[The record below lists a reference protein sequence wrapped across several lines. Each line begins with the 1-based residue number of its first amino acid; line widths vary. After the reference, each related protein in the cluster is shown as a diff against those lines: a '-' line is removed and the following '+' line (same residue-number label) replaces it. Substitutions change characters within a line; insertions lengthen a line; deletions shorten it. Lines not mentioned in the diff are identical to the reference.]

1 MLGIEFGIAV
11 AVGALLWGPE
21 LERTALKKLF
31 LETANLWVSSWELNW
46 FVSYGGLRPNR
57 EKFDFRE
64 MDTLVQHARSLQL
77 PIMAL
82 HLVAGGQAFIPSW
95 LARGNFSKEELLSI
109 LHEHITTVVRRY
121 KGRVKRWVVVNELF
135 GLPWE
140 GGERLSSFWHDR
152 LGPGYE
158 WVEMAFKWA
167 HEADPES
174 ELVLNDFGIEF
185 PGYLLYDRSR
195 DQKVY
200 ELVRSLKEKN
210 VPIHGIGFQMHLYG
224 KDFLTPRDLDAK
236 VEALRGN
243 IQKYRDLGVEVLV
256 TEFDVRLGGVP
267 GSQEERFELQGK
279 VYESMLRACLESG
292 VKSFSVFGLVDKWSW
307 LEDPNLRSPHGG
319 ADADPLLFDDNYQP
333 KPSWHAVMKV
343 LQEFY
348 ARNS

>member
-1 MLGIEFGIAV
+1 LLGIEFGIVV
-11 AVGALLWGPE
+11 AVGGLLWWPE
-21 LERTALKKLF
+21 SERTVLKKLF

-46 FVSYGGLRPNR
+46 FVSYGGLRPTR
-57 EKFDFRE
+57 EEFDFRE
-64 MDTLVQHARSLQL
+64 MDALVQNAQTLQL

-95 LARGNFSKEELLSI
+95 LAQGNFSREELLSI
-109 LHEHITTVVRRY
+109 LHEHTTTVVGRY

-135 GLPWE
+135 GLSWE

-152 LGPGYE
+152 LGPSYE
-158 WVEMAFKWA
+158 WVEMAFRWA
-167 HEADPES
+167 NEADPEA
-174 ELVLNDFGIEF
+174 ELILNDFGIEF

-200 ELVRSLKEKN
+200 ELVRGLKEKN

-224 KDFLTPRDLDAK
+224 KDFLTPGDLDTK
-236 VEALRGN
+236 VEALRRN
-243 IQKYRDLGVEVLV
+243 IQKYRDLDVEVLV

-267 GSQEERFELQGK
+267 GSQEERFELQRR
-279 VYESMLRACLESG
+279 VYDSILRVCLESG

-307 LEDPNLRSPHGG
+307 LEDPNLQSPHGG
-319 ADADPLLFDDNYQP
+319 PDADPLLFDDNYQP
-333 KPSWHAVMKV
+333 KPSWYAIMEV

-348 ARNS
+348 SRHS